1 MHGRIAC
8 MANQD
13 DKAVV
18 APQSVHGLTLYVL
31 NRYWDGI
38 YVLYTYAAQRKTSQT
53 VQKLLSTPIV
63 GSEKNVLRHMTFI
76 N

>member
-1 MHGRIAC
+1 M
-8 MANQD
+8 
-13 DKAVV
+13 
-18 APQSVHGLTLYVL
+18 TYVPWV

-38 YVLYTYAAQRKTSQT
+38 YVLYTYAAQRKTSQN